1 MFHLLVSGS
10 GWADS
15 TDTITTGRIYIRDG
29 DEPGSRMLTK
39 GKLDVA
45 KVSSIPALLMTEIG
59 GQEPQIARVAHITG
73 IVPGSR
79 DTTIRYVIDASV
91 PSIQS
96 GDLRDFAGQMGVD
109 KFSLSHTHWR
119 VCDADLFRILLQVHQ
134 RNAAVEK
141 TPGPTVFSAEGVNSQ
156 VDDLVSVMMPF
167 GAEFTAVYRALQKAT
182 KAVELQCRRADDIWV
197 HHQVIQDIVDLIV
210 KAKVIVCDCSGRNP
224 NVFYEIGIAHS
235 FGKDVILITRS
246 ADDIPFDLRH
256 HRYLTYLPN
265 EEGLEELAEA
275 VQRRLQTLIG

>member
-1 MFHLLVSGS
+1 MFHLLVSSS

-15 TDTITTGRIYIRDG
+15 TDTIATGRIYISAKEG
-29 DEPGSRMLTK
+29 PGSRMLTD
-39 GKLDVA
+39 GKLDIA
-45 KVSSIPALLMTEIG
+45 KVSRIPALLMTEIG
-59 GQEPQIARVAHITG
+59 GSEPQIARVAHITD

-79 DTTIRYVIDASV
+79 ETTIRYVIDG
-91 PSIQS
+91 SIPAFQS
-96 GDLRDFAGQMGVD
+96 SDLAAFAGQMSLD

-134 RNAAVEK
+134 RNAAAQDS
-141 TPGPTVFSAEGVNSQ
+141 PSPSVFSAEGLHSQ
-156 VDDLVSVMMPF
+156 EDDLVSVMMPF
-167 GAEFTAVYRALQKAT
+167 GAEFAPVYKALQKAA
-182 KAVELQCRRADDIWV
+182 KAVGLDCKRADDIWV

-210 KAKVIVCDCSGRNP
+210 KARVIVCDCSGRNP

-246 ADDIPFDLRH
+246 AEDIPFDLRH

-265 EEGLEELAEA
+265 KQGLEDLAEA
-275 VQRRLQTLIG
+275 VQNRLQTLIG